1 MGEEEAKKVEIEGS
15 SEPETPPRSV
25 SSEPANDMTEVMSMT
40 PEEKVDGWKALTVV
54 EKVND
59 PPTERS
65 SDGAFD
71 RDAILARV
79 QTEKRLSLIKAWE
92 DSEKVK
98 AENKAVKRMSS
109 ILSWENSKMAAIE
122 AELKQMEEALERK
135 KAECAEK
142 MKNRIAIVHK
152 EAEEKRAIVE
162 AKRSEEIL
170 KAEEMAAKYKAT
182 GASPK
187 KLLGIF

>member
-1 MGEEEAKKVEIEGS
+1 MGEEEAKKVEVEGS

-25 SSEPANDMTEVMSMT
+25 LSEPANDMTEVMSMT

-54 EKVND
+54 EN
-59 PPTERS
+59 
-65 SDGAFD
+65 
-71 RDAILARV
+71 AILARV